1 MEFRVT
7 TGLPVEGYVAPKEN
21 IQVFEQIR
29 DVIGT
34 PGLGSGFNPE
44 TGKFDK
50 PVISAPQGKSKFK
63 MGLGSFVKKIVKAP
77 VKAVKAVGKGVAPLG
92 SAIIDTGSKAVKG
105 TAQVPED
112 IYSGVK
118 KGVGSV
124 GRGVEKIGAGFTEG
138 ASELV
143 SDPIVLGAAAAGF
156 GGAIPASQ
164 AFTYAAGGLA
174 LKSLGSSG
182 AFVSPSG
189 EVITINPNTGQPN
202 IIQQPMRLPGYQ
214 PSQFQSNR
222 SGNDDQSAFDFTALL
237 PLVAIGAVGLY
248 FFRGRK

>member
-7 TGLPVEGYVAPKEN
+7 TGLPVEGYTPPPEN
-21 IQVFEQIR
+21 IQVF
-29 DVIGT
+29 
-34 PGLGSGFNPE
+34 
-44 TGKFDK
+44 K
-50 PVISAPQGKSKFK
+50 K

-92 SAIIDTGSKAVKG
+92 SAIIDTGAKAVRG

-124 GRGVEKIGAGFTEG
+124 SRGVEKVGSATVEGATGLLSDPLILGAG
-138 ASELV
+138 
-143 SDPIVLGAAAAGF
+143 IAGYT
-156 GGAIPASQ
+156 GAIPQSQ
-164 AFTYAAGGLA
+164 AFAVGAGSLA

-222 SGNDDQSAFDFTALL
+222 SGNDDKSAFDFTALL

-248 FFRGRK
+248 FFRGKK

>member
-7 TGLPVEGYVAPKEN
+7 TGLPVEGYVAQKEN
-21 IQVFEQIR
+21 IQVFNQIR

-44 TGKFDK
+44 TGKFDR
-50 PVISAPQGKSKFK
+50 PVISTPQGKSKFK

-124 GRGVEKIGAGFTEG
+124 SRGVEKLGSATVQGATGI
-138 ASELV
+138 L
-143 SDPIVLGAAAAGF
+143 SDPVSLVGIATANPALVV
-156 GGAIPASQ
+156 GGQ
-164 AFTYAAGGLA
+164 A
-174 LKSLGSSG
+174 LKSLGTSG

-214 PSQFQSNR
+214 PSQFQSGR

>member
-1 MEFRVT
+1 MEFRET
-7 TGLPVEGYVAPKEN
+7 TGLPVEGYTPPPEN
-21 IQVFEQIR
+21 IQVF
-29 DVIGT
+29 
-34 PGLGSGFNPE
+34 
-44 TGKFDK
+44 K
-50 PVISAPQGKSKFK
+50 K

-92 SAIIDTGSKAVKG
+92 TAIIDTGTKAVRG

-124 GRGVEKIGAGFTEG
+124 SRGVEKVGSATVEGATGLLSDPLILGAG
-138 ASELV
+138 
-143 SDPIVLGAAAAGF
+143 IAGYT
-156 GGAIPASQ
+156 GAIPQSQ
-164 AFTYAAGGLA
+164 AFAVGAGSLA

-222 SGNDDQSAFDFTALL
+222 SGNDDKSAFDFTALL

>member
-7 TGLPVEGYVAPKEN
+7 TGLPVQGYTPPPEN
-21 IQVFEQIR
+21 IQVFE
-29 DVIGT
+29 
-34 PGLGSGFNPE
+34 
-44 TGKFDK
+44 
-50 PVISAPQGKSKFK
+50 K

-92 SAIIDTGSKAVKG
+92 SAIIDTGSKAVRG

-124 GRGVEKIGAGFTEG
+124 SRGIEKVGSATVEGATGLLSDPLILGAG
-138 ASELV
+138 
-143 SDPIVLGAAAAGF
+143 IAGYT
-156 GGAIPASQ
+156 GAIPQSQ
-164 AFTYAAGGLA
+164 AFAVGAGSLA

-248 FFRGRK
+248 FLRGRK

>member
-7 TGLPVEGYVAPKEN
+7 TGLPVEGYTPPPEN
-21 IQVFEQIR
+21 IQVFE
-29 DVIGT
+29 
-34 PGLGSGFNPE
+34 
-44 TGKFDK
+44 
-50 PVISAPQGKSKFK
+50 K

-124 GRGVEKIGAGFTEG
+124 SRGVEKVGSATVEGATGLLSDPLILGAG
-138 ASELV
+138 
-143 SDPIVLGAAAAGF
+143 IAGYT
-156 GGAIPASQ
+156 GAIPQSQ
-164 AFTYAAGGLA
+164 AFAVGAGSLA

-214 PSQFQSNR
+214 PSQFQSGR

-248 FFRGRK
+248 FFRGKK

>member
-7 TGLPVEGYVAPKEN
+7 TGLPVEGYTPPPEN
-21 IQVFEQIR
+21 IQVFE
-29 DVIGT
+29 
-34 PGLGSGFNPE
+34 
-44 TGKFDK
+44 
-50 PVISAPQGKSKFK
+50 K

-92 SAIIDTGSKAVKG
+92 SAIIDTGSKAVRG

-124 GRGVEKIGAGFTEG
+124 SRGIEKVGSATVEGATGLLSDPLILGAG
-138 ASELV
+138 
-143 SDPIVLGAAAAGF
+143 IAGYT
-156 GGAIPASQ
+156 GAIPQSQ
-164 AFTYAAGGLA
+164 AFAVGAGSLA

-248 FFRGRK
+248 FLRGRK

>member
-7 TGLPVEGYVAPKEN
+7 TGLPVEGYTPPPEN
-21 IQVFEQIR
+21 IQVFE
-29 DVIGT
+29 
-34 PGLGSGFNPE
+34 
-44 TGKFDK
+44 
-50 PVISAPQGKSKFK
+50 K

-124 GRGVEKIGAGFTEG
+124 SRGIEKVGSATVEGATGLLSDPLILGAG
-138 ASELV
+138 
-143 SDPIVLGAAAAGF
+143 IAGYT
-156 GGAIPASQ
+156 GAIPQSQ
-164 AFTYAAGGLA
+164 AFAVGAGSLA

>member
-7 TGLPVEGYVAPKEN
+7 TGLPVEGYTPPPEN
-21 IQVFEQIR
+21 IQVFE
-29 DVIGT
+29 
-34 PGLGSGFNPE
+34 
-44 TGKFDK
+44 
-50 PVISAPQGKSKFK
+50 K

-92 SAIIDTGSKAVKG
+92 SAIIDTGSKAVRG

-124 GRGVEKIGAGFTEG
+124 SRGIEKVGSATVEGATGLLSDPLILGAG
-138 ASELV
+138 
-143 SDPIVLGAAAAGF
+143 IAGYT
-156 GGAIPASQ
+156 GAIPQSQ
-164 AFTYAAGGLA
+164 AFAVGAGSLA

-222 SGNDDQSAFDFTALL
+222 SGNDDKSAFDFTALL

>member
-7 TGLPVEGYVAPKEN
+7 TGLPVEGYTPPPEN
-21 IQVFEQIR
+21 IQVF
-29 DVIGT
+29 
-34 PGLGSGFNPE
+34 
-44 TGKFDK
+44 K
-50 PVISAPQGKSKFK
+50 K

-92 SAIIDTGSKAVKG
+92 SAIIDTGSKAVRG

-124 GRGVEKIGAGFTEG
+124 SRGVEKVGSATVEGATGLLSDPLILGAG
-138 ASELV
+138 
-143 SDPIVLGAAAAGF
+143 IAGYT
-156 GGAIPASQ
+156 GAIPQSQ
-164 AFTYAAGGLA
+164 AFAVGAGSLA

-222 SGNDDQSAFDFTALL
+222 SGNDDKSAFDFTALL

>member
-7 TGLPVEGYVAPKEN
+7 TGLPVEGYTPPPEN
-21 IQVFEQIR
+21 IQVFE
-29 DVIGT
+29 
-34 PGLGSGFNPE
+34 
-44 TGKFDK
+44 
-50 PVISAPQGKSKFK
+50 K

-124 GRGVEKIGAGFTEG
+124 SRGVEKVGSATVQGATGLLSDPLILGAG
-138 ASELV
+138 
-143 SDPIVLGAAAAGF
+143 IAGYT
-156 GGAIPASQ
+156 GAIPQSQ
-164 AFTYAAGGLA
+164 AFAVGAGSLA

-214 PSQFQSNR
+214 PSQFQSSR
-222 SGNDDQSAFDFTALL
+222 SGNDDQSVFDFTALL

>member
-7 TGLPVEGYVAPKEN
+7 TGLPVEGYTPPPEN
-21 IQVFEQIR
+21 IQVFE
-29 DVIGT
+29 
-34 PGLGSGFNPE
+34 
-44 TGKFDK
+44 
-50 PVISAPQGKSKFK
+50 K

-124 GRGVEKIGAGFTEG
+124 SRGVEKVGSATVQGATGLLSDPLILGAG
-138 ASELV
+138 
-143 SDPIVLGAAAAGF
+143 IAGYT
-156 GGAIPASQ
+156 GAIPQSQ
-164 AFTYAAGGLA
+164 AFAVGAGSLA

-214 PSQFQSNR
+214 PSQFQSSR
-222 SGNDDQSAFDFTALL
+222 SGNDDQSVFDFTALL

-248 FFRGRK
+248 FFRGKK

>member
-7 TGLPVEGYVAPKEN
+7 TGLPVQGYTPPPEN
-21 IQVFEQIR
+21 IKVFE
-29 DVIGT
+29 
-34 PGLGSGFNPE
+34 
-44 TGKFDK
+44 
-50 PVISAPQGKSKFK
+50 K

-124 GRGVEKIGAGFTEG
+124 SRGVEKVGSATVQGATGLLSDPLILGAG
-138 ASELV
+138 
-143 SDPIVLGAAAAGF
+143 IAGYT
-156 GGAIPASQ
+156 GAIPQSQ
-164 AFTYAAGGLA
+164 AFAVGAGSLA

-214 PSQFQSNR
+214 PSQFQSSR
-222 SGNDDQSAFDFTALL
+222 SGDDDQSAFDFTALL

>member
-7 TGLPVEGYVAPKEN
+7 TGLPVEGYTPPPEN
-21 IQVFEQIR
+21 IQVFKKI
-29 DVIGT
+29 
-34 PGLGSGFNPE
+34 
-44 TGKFDK
+44 
-50 PVISAPQGKSKFK
+50 
-63 MGLGSFVKKIVKAP
+63 GLGSFVKKIVKAP

-92 SAIIDTGSKAVKG
+92 SAIIDTGSKAVRG

-124 GRGVEKIGAGFTEG
+124 SRGVEKVGSATVEGATGLLSDPLILGAG
-138 ASELV
+138 
-143 SDPIVLGAAAAGF
+143 IAGYT
-156 GGAIPASQ
+156 GAIPQSQ
-164 AFTYAAGGLA
+164 AFAVGAGSLA

-214 PSQFQSNR
+214 PSQFQSSR
-222 SGNDDQSAFDFTALL
+222 SGNDDQSVFDFTALL

-248 FFRGRK
+248 FFRGKK

>member
-7 TGLPVEGYVAPKEN
+7 TGLPVEGYTPPPEN
-21 IQVFEQIR
+21 IQVFE
-29 DVIGT
+29 
-34 PGLGSGFNPE
+34 
-44 TGKFDK
+44 
-50 PVISAPQGKSKFK
+50 K

-124 GRGVEKIGAGFTEG
+124 SRGVEKVGSATVEGATGLLSDPLILGAG
-138 ASELV
+138 
-143 SDPIVLGAAAAGF
+143 IAGYT
-156 GGAIPASQ
+156 GAIPQSQ
-164 AFTYAAGGLA
+164 AFAVGAGSLA

-214 PSQFQSNR
+214 PSQFQSSR

>member
-7 TGLPVEGYVAPKEN
+7 TGLPVEGYTPPPEN
-21 IQVFEQIR
+21 IQVF
-29 DVIGT
+29 
-34 PGLGSGFNPE
+34 
-44 TGKFDK
+44 K
-50 PVISAPQGKSKFK
+50 K

-92 SAIIDTGSKAVKG
+92 SAIIDTGSKAVRG

-124 GRGVEKIGAGFTEG
+124 SRGVEKVGSATVEGATGLLSDPLILGAG
-138 ASELV
+138 
-143 SDPIVLGAAAAGF
+143 IAGYT
-156 GGAIPASQ
+156 GAIPQSQ
-164 AFTYAAGGLA
+164 AFAVGAGSLA

-222 SGNDDQSAFDFTALL
+222 SGNDDKSAFDFTALL

-248 FFRGRK
+248 FFRGKK

>member
-7 TGLPVEGYVAPKEN
+7 TGLPVEGYTPPPEN
-21 IQVFEQIR
+21 IQVF
-29 DVIGT
+29 
-34 PGLGSGFNPE
+34 
-44 TGKFDK
+44 K
-50 PVISAPQGKSKFK
+50 K

-92 SAIIDTGSKAVKG
+92 SAIIDTGSKAVRG

-124 GRGVEKIGAGFTEG
+124 SRGVEKVGSATVEGATGLLSDPLILGAG
-138 ASELV
+138 
-143 SDPIVLGAAAAGF
+143 IAGYT
-156 GGAIPASQ
+156 GAIPQSQ
-164 AFTYAAGGLA
+164 AFAVGAGSLA

-189 EVITINPNTGQPN
+189 EVITINPNKN
-202 IIQQPMRLPGYQ
+202 IKYIIG
-214 PSQFQSNR
+214 SNVL
-222 SGNDDQSAFDFTALL
+222 SYDLA
-237 PLVAIGAVGLY
+237 P
-248 FFRGRK
+248 

>member
-7 TGLPVEGYVAPKEN
+7 TGLPVEGYTPPPEN
-21 IQVFEQIR
+21 IQVFE
-29 DVIGT
+29 
-34 PGLGSGFNPE
+34 
-44 TGKFDK
+44 
-50 PVISAPQGKSKFK
+50 K

-92 SAIIDTGSKAVKG
+92 SAIIDTGSKAVRG

-124 GRGVEKIGAGFTEG
+124 SRGIEKVGSATVEGATGLLSDPLILGAG
-138 ASELV
+138 
-143 SDPIVLGAAAAGF
+143 IAGYT
-156 GGAIPASQ
+156 GAIPQSQ
-164 AFTYAAGGLA
+164 AFAVGAGSLA

>member
-7 TGLPVEGYVAPKEN
+7 TGLPVEGYTTPPEN
-21 IQVFEQIR
+21 IKVFE
-29 DVIGT
+29 
-34 PGLGSGFNPE
+34 
-44 TGKFDK
+44 
-50 PVISAPQGKSKFK
+50 K

-92 SAIIDTGSKAVKG
+92 SAIIDTGSKAVRG
-105 TAQVPED
+105 TSQVPED

-124 GRGVEKIGAGFTEG
+124 SRGIEKVGSATVEGATGLLSDPLILGAG
-138 ASELV
+138 
-143 SDPIVLGAAAAGF
+143 IAGYT
-156 GGAIPASQ
+156 GAIPQSQ
-164 AFTYAAGGLA
+164 AFAVGAGSLA

>member
-7 TGLPVEGYVAPKEN
+7 TGLPVEGYTPPPEN
-21 IQVFEQIR
+21 IQVFE
-29 DVIGT
+29 
-34 PGLGSGFNPE
+34 
-44 TGKFDK
+44 
-50 PVISAPQGKSKFK
+50 K

-124 GRGVEKIGAGFTEG
+124 SRGVEKVGSATVQGATGLLSDPLILGAG
-138 ASELV
+138 
-143 SDPIVLGAAAAGF
+143 IAGYT
-156 GGAIPASQ
+156 GAIPQSQ
-164 AFTYAAGGLA
+164 AFAVGAGSLA

-214 PSQFQSNR
+214 PSQFQSSR

-248 FFRGRK
+248 FFRGKK

>member
-7 TGLPVEGYVAPKEN
+7 TGLPVQGYTPPPEN
-21 IQVFEQIR
+21 IQVFE
-29 DVIGT
+29 
-34 PGLGSGFNPE
+34 
-44 TGKFDK
+44 
-50 PVISAPQGKSKFK
+50 K

-124 GRGVEKIGAGFTEG
+124 SRGVEKVGSATVQGATGLLSDPLILGAG
-138 ASELV
+138 
-143 SDPIVLGAAAAGF
+143 IAGYT
-156 GGAIPASQ
+156 GAIPQSQ
-164 AFTYAAGGLA
+164 AFAVGAGSLA

-214 PSQFQSNR
+214 PSQFQSSR
-222 SGNDDQSAFDFTALL
+222 SGDDDQSAFDFTALL

>member
-7 TGLPVEGYVAPKEN
+7 TGLPVEGYTPPPEN
-21 IQVFEQIR
+21 IQVFE
-29 DVIGT
+29 
-34 PGLGSGFNPE
+34 
-44 TGKFDK
+44 
-50 PVISAPQGKSKFK
+50 K

-105 TAQVPED
+105 TGQVPED

-124 GRGVEKIGAGFTEG
+124 SRGIEKVGSATVEGATGLLSDPLILGAG
-138 ASELV
+138 
-143 SDPIVLGAAAAGF
+143 IAGYT
-156 GGAIPASQ
+156 GAIPQSQ
-164 AFTYAAGGLA
+164 AFAVGAGSLA
-174 LKSLGSSG
+174 LKSLSSSG

-214 PSQFQSNR
+214 PSQFQSSR
-222 SGNDDQSAFDFTALL
+222 SGNDDQSVFDFTALL

>member
-7 TGLPVEGYVAPKEN
+7 TGLPVEGYTPPPEN
-21 IQVFEQIR
+21 IQVFE
-29 DVIGT
+29 
-34 PGLGSGFNPE
+34 
-44 TGKFDK
+44 
-50 PVISAPQGKSKFK
+50 K

-77 VKAVKAVGKGVAPLG
+77 VKAVKEVGKGVAPLG
-92 SAIIDTGSKAVKG
+92 AAIIDTGSKAVKG

-124 GRGVEKIGAGFTEG
+124 SRGVEKVGSATVQGATGLLSDPLILGAG
-138 ASELV
+138 
-143 SDPIVLGAAAAGF
+143 IAGYT
-156 GGAIPASQ
+156 GAIPQSQ
-164 AFTYAAGGLA
+164 AFAVGAGSLA

-214 PSQFQSNR
+214 PSQFQSSR
-222 SGNDDQSAFDFTALL
+222 SGNDDQSVFDFTALL

-248 FFRGRK
+248 FFRGKK

>member
-7 TGLPVEGYVAPKEN
+7 TGLPVEGYTPPPEN
-21 IQVFEQIR
+21 IQVF
-29 DVIGT
+29 
-34 PGLGSGFNPE
+34 
-44 TGKFDK
+44 K
-50 PVISAPQGKSKFK
+50 K
-63 MGLGSFVKKIVKAP
+63 MGLGSFVKKNVKSP
-77 VKAVKAVGKGVAPLG
+77 EKAVKAVCKCVAPLG
-92 SAIIDTGSKAVKG
+92 TAIIDTGTKAVRG
-105 TAQVPED
+105 TAQVPDD

-118 KGVGSV
+118 KGVGCVS
-124 GRGVEKIGAGFTEG
+124 RGVEKVGSATVEGATGLLSDPLILGAG
-138 ASELV
+138 
-143 SDPIVLGAAAAGF
+143 IAGYT
-156 GGAIPASQ
+156 GAIPQSQ
-164 AFTYAAGGLA
+164 AFAVGAGSLA

>member
-7 TGLPVEGYVAPKEN
+7 TGLPVEGYTPPPEN
-21 IQVFEQIR
+21 IQVFE
-29 DVIGT
+29 
-34 PGLGSGFNPE
+34 
-44 TGKFDK
+44 
-50 PVISAPQGKSKFK
+50 K

-124 GRGVEKIGAGFTEG
+124 SRGIEKVGSATVEGATGLLSDPLILGAG
-138 ASELV
+138 
-143 SDPIVLGAAAAGF
+143 IAGYT
-156 GGAIPASQ
+156 GAIPQSQ
-164 AFTYAAGGLA
+164 AFAVGAGSLA

-214 PSQFQSNR
+214 PSQFQSSR

>member
-1 MEFRVT
+1 
-7 TGLPVEGYVAPKEN
+7 
-21 IQVFEQIR
+21 
-29 DVIGT
+29 
-34 PGLGSGFNPE
+34 
-44 TGKFDK
+44 
-50 PVISAPQGKSKFK
+50 

-77 VKAVKAVGKGVAPLG
+77 VKAVKAVGKGVAPIG

-124 GRGVEKIGAGFTEG
+124 SRGVEKVGSATVEG
-138 ASELV
+138 ATGIL
-143 SDPIVLGAAAAGF
+143 SDPVSLVGIATGNPALVV
-156 GGAIPASQ
+156 GGQ
-164 AFTYAAGGLA
+164 A

-214 PSQFQSNR
+214 PSQFQSSR

>member
-7 TGLPVEGYVAPKEN
+7 TGLPVEGYTPPPEN
-21 IQVFEQIR
+21 IQVFE
-29 DVIGT
+29 
-34 PGLGSGFNPE
+34 
-44 TGKFDK
+44 
-50 PVISAPQGKSKFK
+50 K

-92 SAIIDTGSKAVKG
+92 SAIIDTGSKAVRG

-124 GRGVEKIGAGFTEG
+124 SRGVEKVGSATVQGATGLLSDPLILGAG
-138 ASELV
+138 
-143 SDPIVLGAAAAGF
+143 IAGYT
-156 GGAIPASQ
+156 GAIPQSQ
-164 AFTYAAGGLA
+164 AFAVGAGSLA

-214 PSQFQSNR
+214 PSQFQSSR

>member
-7 TGLPVEGYVAPKEN
+7 TGLPVEGYTPPPEN
-21 IQVFEQIR
+21 IQVFE
-29 DVIGT
+29 
-34 PGLGSGFNPE
+34 
-44 TGKFDK
+44 
-50 PVISAPQGKSKFK
+50 K

-124 GRGVEKIGAGFTEG
+124 SRGIEKVGSATVQGATGLLSDPLILGAG
-138 ASELV
+138 
-143 SDPIVLGAAAAGF
+143 IAGYT
-156 GGAIPASQ
+156 GAIPQSQ
-164 AFTYAAGGLA
+164 AFAVGAGSLA

-214 PSQFQSNR
+214 PSQFQSSR

>member
-7 TGLPVEGYVAPKEN
+7 TGLPVEGYTPPPEN
-21 IQVFEQIR
+21 IQVF
-29 DVIGT
+29 
-34 PGLGSGFNPE
+34 
-44 TGKFDK
+44 K
-50 PVISAPQGKSKFK
+50 K

-92 SAIIDTGSKAVKG
+92 AAIIDTGSKAVKG

-124 GRGVEKIGAGFTEG
+124 SRGVEKVGSATVQGATGLLSDPLILGAG
-138 ASELV
+138 
-143 SDPIVLGAAAAGF
+143 IAGYT
-156 GGAIPASQ
+156 GAIPQSQ
-164 AFTYAAGGLA
+164 PFAVGAGSLA

-222 SGNDDQSAFDFTALL
+222 SGNDDKSAFDFTALL

>member
-7 TGLPVEGYVAPKEN
+7 TGLPVEGYTTPPEN
-21 IQVFEQIR
+21 IQVFE
-29 DVIGT
+29 
-34 PGLGSGFNPE
+34 
-44 TGKFDK
+44 
-50 PVISAPQGKSKFK
+50 K

-92 SAIIDTGSKAVKG
+92 SAIIDTGSKAVRG

-124 GRGVEKIGAGFTEG
+124 SRGVEKVGSATVEGATGLLSDPLILGAG
-138 ASELV
+138 
-143 SDPIVLGAAAAGF
+143 IAGYT
-156 GGAIPASQ
+156 GAIPQSQ
-164 AFTYAAGGLA
+164 AFAVGAGSLA

-222 SGNDDQSAFDFTALL
+222 SGNDDKSAFDFTALL

>member
-7 TGLPVEGYVAPKEN
+7 TGLPVEGYTPPPEN
-21 IQVFEQIR
+21 IQVFE
-29 DVIGT
+29 
-34 PGLGSGFNPE
+34 
-44 TGKFDK
+44 
-50 PVISAPQGKSKFK
+50 K

-124 GRGVEKIGAGFTEG
+124 SRGVEKVGSATVQGATGLLSDPLILGAG
-138 ASELV
+138 
-143 SDPIVLGAAAAGF
+143 IAGYT
-156 GGAIPASQ
+156 GAIPQSQ
-164 AFTYAAGGLA
+164 AFAVGAGSLA

>member
-7 TGLPVEGYVAPKEN
+7 TGLPVEGYTPPPEN
-21 IQVFEQIR
+21 IQVFE
-29 DVIGT
+29 
-34 PGLGSGFNPE
+34 
-44 TGKFDK
+44 
-50 PVISAPQGKSKFK
+50 K

-92 SAIIDTGSKAVKG
+92 SAIIDTGSKPVKG

-124 GRGVEKIGAGFTEG
+124 SRGVEKVGSATVQGATGLLSDPLILGAG
-138 ASELV
+138 
-143 SDPIVLGAAAAGF
+143 IAGYT
-156 GGAIPASQ
+156 GAIPQSQ
-164 AFTYAAGGLA
+164 AFAVGAGSLA